1 MSISNQLSEN
11 PGLIVLIN
19 NPTEEDLLKV
29 IYSKNTMDS
38 IIMDLPDEYITP
50 RVATIAL
57 CLTKKWSEESLNTW
71 FDKFFPLTS
80 SEDQL
85 KIFKAIHSNLPSSKW
100 TGKDIPLF
108 IKLFSQNPH
117 PSDEL
122 IDFYLSVCI
131 FWGYLGIEDNHCNAV
146 NRYRIIDS
154 ALTKNLKGKLNDA
167 QQRQVI
173 DTFKDTVNT
182 DTLYYI
188 PSNTGNLP
196 LVYKDWECFI
206 TNKIIY
212 KEGKSRIAVYEKKM
226 EDYKKYEEAPIKDA
240 IENKHWWQNIL

>member
-1 MSISNQLSEN
+1 M
-11 PGLIVLIN
+11 
-19 NPTEEDLLKV
+19 
-29 IYSKNTMDS
+29 
-38 IIMDLPDEYITP
+38 
-50 RVATIAL
+50 
-57 CLTKKWSEESLNTW
+57 
-71 FDKFFPLTS
+71 
-80 SEDQL
+80 
-85 KIFKAIHSNLPSSKW
+85 PSSKW

-154 ALTKNLKGKLNDA
+154 ALTNNLKGKLNDA